1 MKPWHDRI
9 FQIRRPVPLFIYL
22 CAAATAFLIP
32 LLAWWILTATN
43 AVDPIFLPSP
53 AGVKATFNT
62 LWDKGRFQT
71 DVSMSVYRVTIGFL
85 VAAAA
90 AIPLGLLMGTFHII
104 EGLIEPIVNF
114 IRYMPA
120 AAFIPLIMLYIG
132 IGEDAK
138 MTIIFIGSFFQLIIL
153 VAAVAR
159 SVPHEMIQVAYTLG
173 YARSGVLGRVII
185 PASLPGII
193 ENFRIVLGWA
203 WTYVIVAEFIAAEEG
218 LGYRILQ
225 SQRFLKTET
234 IFLYILVIGILGLI
248 FDQVIKYFS
257 RWALPW
263 AEGFEK

>member
-1 MKPWHDRI
+1 MN
-9 FQIRRPVPLFIYL
+9 V
-22 CAAATAFLIP
+22 
-32 LLAWWILTATN
+32 
-43 AVDPIFLPSP
+43 VDPLFLPSP
-53 AGVKATFNT
+53 ARVVTSFNT
-62 LWDKGRFQT
+62 LWEKGMFQT
-71 DVSMSVYRVTIGFL
+71 DVSLSVYRVTVGFL
-85 VAAAA
+85 IAAAI
-90 AIPLGLLMGTFHII
+90 AIPLGLLMGTFHIV

-132 IGEDAK
+132 IGEAAK
-138 MTIIFIGSFFQLIIL
+138 ITIIFIGSFFQLIVL

-159 SVPHEMIQVAYTLG
+159 SVPQEMIQVAYTLG
-173 YARSGVLGRVII
+173 HARLGVIARVII
-185 PASLPGII
+185 PASLPGIV

-203 WTYVIVAEFIAAEEG
+203 WTYVIVAEFIAAQEG

-234 IFLYILVIGILGLI
+234 IFLYILVIGILGLV
-248 FDQVIKYFS
+248 FDQVIKYLS